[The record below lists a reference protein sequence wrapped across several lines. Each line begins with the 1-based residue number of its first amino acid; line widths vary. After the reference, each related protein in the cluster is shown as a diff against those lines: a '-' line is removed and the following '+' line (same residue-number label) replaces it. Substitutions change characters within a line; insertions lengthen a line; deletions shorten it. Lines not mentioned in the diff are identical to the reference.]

1 MIIVPYT
8 LAKIKIRD
16 YAKWKHV
23 FDDLSAV
30 RKAYGAKKGFPF
42 QEADSP
48 NEVTVLIEWDNLE
61 SAHKY
66 YRSDEMTEK
75 ALQGSGTKEIEIYFL
90 NEVEHVQMCV

>member
-42 QEADSP
+42 QEADSL

-61 SAHKY
+61 NARKFIQSEDVKK
-66 YRSDEMTEK
+66 SLK
-75 ALQGSGTKEIEIYFL
+75 KSGTIKSDFYFL
-90 NEVEHVQMCV
+90 NEVEKIKV